1 MKSNPRLIRIT
12 TVPMS
17 LKYLLSGQLTF
28 FQQNGFE
35 ILAVSADGPEVIDLA
50 REVNHR
56 VIPMTRK
63 MTPFQDLY
71 CLWLLIRTMQKFKP
85 DVVHSHTPKAGL
97 LGMLAAWLCRV
108 PVRMHTVAGLPLMEA
123 RGVTRKILELTERV
137 TYACATRVYPNSFA
151 LMRYMNSRF
160 KIQDSKFNLE
170 LRLKNKFNVIGKGS
184 SNGIDISLFNRSEM
198 LEQQA
203 KLIREKYAIAE
214 SEVVFSFV
222 GRLVKDKGLVELV
235 NAFQQ
240 LAIPARL
247 LLIGGFEEHLD
258 PLPKEVMTFL
268 KRSPRV
274 ILAGFQHDVRH
285 WMMSSDVF
293 VFPSYREGFPN
304 VVMQAACL
312 EVASIVSDINGCN
325 ELIVHGKTGL
335 IVPTKD
341 AEKLLAAMQEMVS
354 NKERAK
360 RMAKASREFVIA
372 NFDRAYVWNE
382 LLKEYKDLMMSG
394 RL

>member
-1 MKSNPRLIRIT
+1 MRSNPRLIRIT
-12 TVPMS
+12 TVPIS

-35 ILAVSADGPEVIDLA
+35 ILAVSADGPEVTDIE
-50 REVNHR
+50 REVHHR

-71 CLWLLIRTMQKFKP
+71 CLWMLIRTIQKFKP
-85 DVVHSHTPKAGL
+85 DIVHSHTPKAGL
-97 LGMLAAWLCRV
+97 LGMLAAWMCRV

-123 RGVTRKILELTERV
+123 RGVARKILELTERV

-151 LMRYMNSRF
+151 LMEYMNSRF
-160 KIQDSKFNLE
+160 KIQNSKFNSDF
-170 LRLKNKFNVIGKGS
+170 RLKSKFNVIGKGS

-198 LEQQA
+198 LEQQS
-203 KLIREKYAIAE
+203 KLIRQKYNVAE

-240 LAIPARL
+240 VTIPSRL
-247 LLIGGFEEHLD
+247 LLIGSFEEHLD
-258 PLPKEVMTFL
+258 PLPKEIMTFL
-268 KRSPRV
+268 KHDPRV
-274 ILAGFQHDVRH
+274 VLAGFQHDVRP

-335 IVPTKD
+335 IVPAKD
-341 AEKLLAAMQEMVS
+341 TEKLLAAMQVMVS

-360 RMAKASREFVIA
+360 SMAKASREFVIA
-372 NFDRAYVWNE
+372 NFDRAYVWAE
-382 LLKEYKDLMMSG
+382 LLKEYKDLMI
-394 RL
+394 R